1 MTSLENRFTHYSGG
15 ALSKQELDDAI
26 FCFLG
31 FVKTAMLIEKD
42 NQQKSVSDESC
53 NSDTRIK
60 QRARRRKI
68 S

>member
-1 MTSLENRFTHYSGG
+1 MTSLENRFSQYSGG

-42 NQQKSVSDESC
+42 NQQRNVNNESC
-53 NSDTRIK
+53 NSDTRIE
-60 QRARRRKI
+60 QRTRRRKI